1 MSNYGYERAMGVPA
15 AEAPEAARLEF
26 IRKTYS
32 HLGGA
37 VLAFAGLEA
46 LLFQSGVAD
55 DLTLT
60 MLGSRGSW
68 MIVLVAFMAVG
79 WVADYWARNA
89 RSMPMQYA
97 GLLLYVVAEV
107 IIFCPLLFIAEA
119 YDAQLLTQGTESHI
133 IRDAGLI
140 TAIIFGGLTAAVF
153 ITKKDFSFMRGALVV
168 LSFAAL
174 GLIVLSLIF
183 GFSLGLVFSVA
194 MVVLAAGYILYY
206 TSNVLHH
213 YPVGS
218 HVAAALALF
227 SAVALMFWY
236 VIRIFLRMRD

>member
-1 MSNYGYERAMGVPA
+1 MSHYGVEHGMGVTA
-15 AEAPEAARLEF
+15 ADAPEALRLEF
-26 IRKTYS
+26 IRKTYA

-46 LLFQSGVAD
+46 MLFKSGYAD
-55 DLTLT
+55 DLTVT

-68 MIVLVAFMAVG
+68 AIVLGAFLVVG
-79 WVADYWARNA
+79 WIADYWARHTT
-89 RSMPMQYA
+89 SKPMQYL
-97 GLLLYVVAEV
+97 GLLLYVAAEV

-119 YDAQLLTQGTESHI
+119 YDAELLTQGTESHI
-133 IRDAGLI
+133 IRDAGII

-153 ITKKDFSFMRGALVV
+153 ITKKDFSFLRGALYTAG
-168 LSFAAL
+168 FAAM
-174 GLIVLSLIF
+174 GLIVMSLIF
-183 GFSLGLVFSVA
+183 GFTLGLVFSVA

-213 YPVGS
+213 YPVGA

-236 VIRIFLRMRD
+236 VIRILMDRR

>member
-1 MSNYGYERAMGVPA
+1 MGVA
-15 AEAPEAARLEF
+15 ASDAPEAQRLEF
-26 IRKTYS
+26 IRKTYA

-46 LLFQSGVAD
+46 LLFKSGYAEQ
-55 DLTLT
+55 LTAT
-60 MLGSRGSW
+60 MLGTRHAW
-68 MIVLVAFMAVG
+68 AIVLGAFLVVG
-79 WVADYWARNA
+79 WIADYWARH
-89 RSMPMQYA
+89 SSSKPMQYL

-119 YDAQLLTQGTESHI
+119 YDAELLTQGTESHI
-133 IRDAGLI
+133 IRDAGII

-153 ITKKDFSFMRGALVV
+153 ITKKDFSFMRGALYT

-174 GLIVLSLIF
+174 GLIVMSLIF

-236 VIRIFLRMRD
+236 VIRILMDRR

>member
-1 MSNYGYERAMGVPA
+1 MGVPV

-26 IRKTYS
+26 IRKTYA

-37 VLAFAGLEA
+37 VLAFAALEA
-46 LLFQSGVAD
+46 LLFKSGVAD
-55 DLTLT
+55 DLTMTL
-60 MLGSRGSW
+60 LGSRGSW

-79 WVADYWARNA
+79 WIADYWARHT
-89 RSMPMQYA
+89 RSVPLQYA
-97 GLLLYVVAEV
+97 GLLLYVLAEV

-119 YDAQLLTQGTESHI
+119 YDAQLLTQGSESHI
-133 IRDAGLI
+133 IRDAGFI

-174 GLIVLSLIF
+174 GLIVMSLIF

-236 VIRIFLRMRD
+236 VIRILLDRR